1 MKLKNVQLQQNKV
14 LATIT
19 KKSPTLQN
27 LSLLSGGELS
37 GSLLH
42 ALAKAS
48 HLQIL
53 RLCGNIVL
61 TDHTAAK
68 VAEACPNL
76 VELCF
81 GHLQSAG
88 SPSSSYLGSEA
99 PVHDNLRVLEF
110 LSLTTFITPL
120 VSSRKYRFHV
130 ITR

>member
-19 KKSPTLQN
+19 KKSPILQN

-42 ALAKAS
+42 ALTKAS

-68 VAEACPNL
+68 VAKACPNL
-76 VELCF
+76 IELCF
-81 GHLQSAG
+81 GYLRIAG
-88 SPSSSYLGSEA
+88 SPASSYLWSEA
-99 PVHDNLRVLEF
+99 PVHDNLQVLEF
-110 LSLTTFITPL
+110 LSLETFNFLL
-120 VSSRKYRFHV
+120 VSSQKDRVYV